1 MMRKPLTEEQ
11 KKRNQEKQN
20 EYRVNNPEW
29 YMHNKAK
36 RRALDRQID
45 FNIEVKDIVMP
56 VNCPVFKKYK
66 LKKEYSEKSGP
77 KPWSPSLD
85 RIDNSKGYVK
95 GNIQVISNK
104 ANTMKGNATP
114 EELLQFAFWIIL
126 TYGHLINK
134 EIN

>member
-1 MMRKPLTEEQ
+1 MRKPLTEEQ

>member
-126 TYGHLINK
+126 TYGHLIDK

>member
-1 MMRKPLTEEQ
+1 MRKPLTEEQ

-126 TYGHLINK
+126 TYGHLIGK

>member
-85 RIDNSKGYVK
+85 RIDNSRGYVK

-126 TYGHLINK
+126 TYGHLIDK

>member
-1 MMRKPLTEEQ
+1 MRKPLTEEQ

-85 RIDNSKGYVK
+85 RIDNSRGYVK

-126 TYGHLINK
+126 TYGHLIDK

>member
-1 MMRKPLTEEQ
+1 MRKPLTEEQ

-126 TYGHLINK
+126 TYGHLIDK

>member
-1 MMRKPLTEEQ
+1 MRKPLTEEQ

-29 YMHNKAK
+29 YMHNKAR
-36 RRALDRQID
+36 RRAIDRQIE
-45 FNIEVKDIVMP
+45 FNLEVKDIVMP
-56 VNCPVFKKYK
+56 INCPVFKKYK

-85 RIDNSKGYVK
+85 RIDNSKGYIK
-95 GNIQVISNK
+95 GNVQVISNK

-114 EELLQFAFWIIL
+114 EELLQFAYWVIL
-126 TYGHLINK
+126 TYGHLIDK
-134 EIN
+134 DS

>member
-1 MMRKPLTEEQ
+1 MMSKPLTEEQ

-126 TYGHLINK
+126 TYGHLIDK